1 MAVHPIYVVPRP
13 PKVIGL
19 LTLQDWLWMPELSVA
34 AATVNVAA
42 LDVDTPLV
50 GAMTELTG
58 HNMVGDGPATT
69 VNGNVQVLTLLALSV
84 AVHVTLVVVNTVK
97 RVTPDAGH
105 TSDLIPEPSVAV
117 TLDEK

>member
-1 MAVHPIYVVPRP
+1 M
-13 PKVIGL
+13 
-19 LTLQDWLWMPELSVA
+19 A
-34 AATVNVAA
+34 AATVNVAV

-69 VNGNVQVLTLLALSV
+69 VSGKVHVLLLLALSV
-84 AVHVTLVVVNTVK
+84 AMHVTLVVVKTEK
-97 RVTPDAGH
+97 RLTPEAGH

-117 TLDEK
+117 TLDAK